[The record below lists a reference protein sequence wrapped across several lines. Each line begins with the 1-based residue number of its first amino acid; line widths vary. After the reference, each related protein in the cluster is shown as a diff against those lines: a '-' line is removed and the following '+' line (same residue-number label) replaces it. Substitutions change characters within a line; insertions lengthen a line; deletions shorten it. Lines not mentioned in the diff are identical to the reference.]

1 MRTIRI
7 SVLTLAIVL
16 PAFLLSSCGGESP
29 PEQEAPV
36 IEEVPSDTAAVIE
49 EEVPVLPEDVTETE
63 APLETADGP
72 QGSWDTTMG
81 EMVFVVSESGEVTG
95 EYPLGTI
102 SGTLDGHTMEYTYAE
117 GSLTGDGTFEFDENF
132 GSFSGVQDI
141 AGTEL
146 VWEGQRI

>member
-1 MRTIRI
+1 MRTICI
-7 SVLTLAIVL
+7 SVLTLAMAL
-16 PAFLLSSCGGESP
+16 PVFLSSSCGGESP
-29 PEQEAPV
+29 PEQDASV
-36 IEEVPSDTAAVIE
+36 IEEAPSDTAAVIE
-49 EEVPVLPEDVTETE
+49 EEVPVPPEDVPGTE
-63 APLETADGP
+63 APSETADGP

-81 EMVFVVSESGEVTG
+81 EMVFVVSESGEITG
-95 EYPLGTI
+95 EYPLGTV

-146 VWEGQRI
+146 VWEGRRI